1 MRIVVT
7 GGAGFIGSRV
17 VARLRDRGEQVVA
30 LVRDPAKAAALDG
43 LGAELVAD
51 DLSDPARLREHLDAA
66 DAVIH
71 AAGSYRIGIT
81 ADERPAMWDANV
93 GTTTRVLEA
102 AEAARVPRIVYV
114 STVNVFGNTQGRIV
128 DESYRRDL
136 TGGFLSY
143 YDETKHRAH
152 EVAEA
157 RIVAGAP
164 IVIAMPGTVVGPGD
178 HTAIGEQLVQA
189 HDGRLPYVAAAD
201 LGIAPAH
208 VDDVAAGIT
217 SALARGE
224 VGRSYVIAGDCIR
237 FGEALEIAAEAGGH
251 TLPRIRLRDGFL
263 RAMVPFGRLVG
274 QRNAGEVVSSSAGV
288 TYWASSQRA
297 KDELGYAPRDAATAI
312 RDTVAKA

>member
-30 LVRDPAKAAALDG
+30 LVRDPTNAPTLDG

-51 DLSDPARLREHLDAA
+51 DLSDPARLREHLEGA

-114 STVNVFGNTQGRIV
+114 STVNVFGNTGGRIV
-128 DESYRRDL
+128 DETFRRDL

-143 YDETKHRAH
+143 YDETKHR
-152 EVAEA
+152 VA
-157 RIVAGAP
+157 
-164 IVIAMPGTVVGPGD
+164 
-178 HTAIGEQLVQA
+178 
-189 HDGRLPYVAAAD
+189 
-201 LGIAPAH
+201 
-208 VDDVAAGIT
+208 
-217 SALARGE
+217 
-224 VGRSYVIAGDCIR
+224 
-237 FGEALEIAAEAGGH
+237 
-251 TLPRIRLRDGFL
+251 
-263 RAMVPFGRLVG
+263 
-274 QRNAGEVVSSSAGV
+274 
-288 TYWASSQRA
+288 
-297 KDELGYAPRDAATAI
+297 
-312 RDTVAKA
+312 

>member
-1 MRIVVT
+1 MIIVT

-17 VARLRDRGEQVVA
+17 VARFGERGEQVVA
-30 LVRDPAKAAALDG
+30 LVRDPAMAAALDR
-43 LGAELVAD
+43 LGAEVVAD
-51 DLSDPARLREHLDAA
+51 DLSDPARLRGHLDGA

-71 AAGSYRIGIT
+71 IAGSYRIGIP

-152 EVAEA
+152 EVAME
-157 RIVAGAP
+157 RIAAGAP
-164 IVIAMPGTVVGPGD
+164 IVIAMPGTVVGRGD
-178 HTAIGEQLVQA
+178 HTQLGEQLVQA
-189 HDGRLPYVAAAD
+189 YGGRLRYIAAAD
-201 LGIAPAH
+201 MGIAPAH
-208 VDDVAAGIT
+208 VDDIAAGIT

-224 VGRSYVIAGDCIR
+224 VGREYVIAGDCIR
-237 FGEALEIAAEAGGH
+237 FGEALGIAAEAGGH
-251 TLPRIRLRDGFL
+251 ALPRIRLHDGFL
-263 RAMVPFGRLVG
+263 RAMVPFGRLAG

-288 TYWASSQRA
+288 TYWASSQRSR
-297 KDELGYAPRDAATAI
+297 DELGYAPRDAATAI